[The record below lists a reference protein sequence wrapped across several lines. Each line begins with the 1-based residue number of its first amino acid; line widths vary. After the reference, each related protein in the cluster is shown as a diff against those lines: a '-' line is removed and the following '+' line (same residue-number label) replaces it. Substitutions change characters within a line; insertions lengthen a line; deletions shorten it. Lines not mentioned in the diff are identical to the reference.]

1 MNDHIGKP
9 IDPDHLVAT
18 LAKWVHPAARV
29 ALSAPHEP
37 APEAVPAPAAEALPD
52 LPGVKVDVSV
62 RRIGGNVALYYS
74 LIEKFKANEHVVLKI
89 REAMAAG
96 DLKTAERLA
105 HTLRGIAGTLGAESL
120 QSEAEQLENKF
131 KNGSLRDVESL
142 LTKVDREVTS
152 LIAKIDQA
160 IAHRAV

>member
-1 MNDHIGKP
+1 
-9 IDPDHLVAT
+9 
-18 LAKWVHPAARV
+18 
-29 ALSAPHEP
+29 
-37 APEAVPAPAAEALPD
+37 
-52 LPGVKVDVSV
+52 VDVSV